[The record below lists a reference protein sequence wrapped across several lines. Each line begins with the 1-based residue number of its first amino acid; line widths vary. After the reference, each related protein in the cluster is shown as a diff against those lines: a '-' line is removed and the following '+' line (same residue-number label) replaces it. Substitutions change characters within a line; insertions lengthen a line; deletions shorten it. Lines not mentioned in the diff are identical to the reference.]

1 MQKLYSLLKILIFF
15 FPGTAVVSKCF
26 AFCLVTT
33 VSSFEVG
40 KKSQNFFCSEKEEA
54 REAQS

>member
-1 MQKLYSLLKILIFF
+1 MVSSDFNIFV

-33 VSSFEVG
+33 VSSFEAV
-40 KKSQNFFCSEKEEA
+40 KKISKFL
-54 REAQS
+54 